1 MSNVTVNHQSSEALS
16 DESPA
21 GVEDK
26 LTIGH
31 VVALLVLLLAIGR
44 MVTYFLSTFGML
56 P

>member
-1 MSNVTVNHQSSEALS
+1 MANVTVNHQPGEVLS

-21 GVEDK
+21 GIEDK
-26 LTIGH
+26 LTAAH
-31 VVALLVLLLAIGR
+31 VIALLVLLFAIGR